1 MPTIRFSIS
10 SKRDPRALLEALREP
25 VGLFEGLPGV
35 VGARLYR
42 ELGICQL
49 SITYRRFLTT
59 YMDTIHFTVSRE
71 GDRVI
76 YSSLEPKK
84 LAASFRAYREPGTT
98 VLEVEISYEPPGG
111 GEAAMRAIEG
121 IFRKAIER
129 AEKRAEE
136 IEKTAPRAETPEPQK
151 IAPREREAEI
161 EVKAPAQQAPQQGA
175 GETTAGGVTC
185 TTCLLYEPEVK
196 ICTYLAKKVEDPSK
210 PICGGEKYI
219 KAT

>member
-1 MPTIRFSIS
+1 MPTIRFAIS
-10 SKRDPRALLEALREP
+10 SQRDPGALLEALREP

-59 YMDTIHFTVSRE
+59 YVDTIHFTVSRE
-71 GDRVI
+71 GDRVV
-76 YSSLEPKK
+76 YSSLEPEK
-84 LAASFRAYREPGTT
+84 LAASFRAYRELGTT

-121 IFRKAIER
+121 IFRMAIER

-136 IEKTAPRAETPEPQK
+136 IEKTAPRAEAPEPQK
-151 IAPREREAEI
+151 IAPREAEI
-161 EVKAPAQQAPQQGA
+161 EVKAPAQQAPQKGA
-175 GETTAGGVTC
+175 GEATAGGATC

-196 ICTYLAKKVEDPSK
+196 ICTYFAKKVEDPSK

>member
-1 MPTIRFSIS
+1 MPTIRFAIS
-10 SKRDPRALLEALREP
+10 SQRDPGALLEALREP

-42 ELGICQL
+42 ELGVCQL
-49 SITYRRFLTT
+49 SITYRRFLAT
-59 YMDTIHFTVSRE
+59 YVDTIHFTVSRE
-71 GDRVI
+71 GDRVV
-76 YSSLEPKK
+76 YSSLESKK
-84 LAASFRAYREPGTT
+84 LVASFRAYRELGTT

-121 IFRKAIER
+121 IFRMAIER

-136 IEKTAPRAETPEPQK
+136 IEKTAPRAEAPEPQK
-151 IAPREREAEI
+151 TAPREAEI

-175 GETTAGGVTC
+175 REATAGGATC

-196 ICTYLAKKVEDPSK
+196 ICTYFAKKVEDPSK